1 MVQAISVITVM
12 VALLCA
18 LEGTHGL
25 NVTKVMTFNVLCEV
39 CDVANYGRWR
49 DRLPYLADVLARH
62 QPDIIGFQEPIDEN
76 NVEQLQ
82 AMIPNHVPLF
92 FNRPRLPSYPD
103 ACIFYNPAVRS
114 FSFFTSLLLP
124 SFFFSSFPLFLF
136 FLSFSFVFFLSIFP
150 FCLFFV
156 LFFIF
161 SNSSSRLWSMMS
173 TGSVR
178 RQIVLTPLAGCC
190 HCLVW

>member
-124 SFFFSSFPLFLF
+124 SFFFSSFPLLLF
-136 FLSFSFVFFLSIFP
+136 FLSFSFVFSFFRSFLSVYFL
-150 FCLFFV
+150 FCFLFSQTA
-156 LFFIF
+156 L
-161 SNSSSRLWSMMS
+161 
-173 TGSVR
+173 
-178 RQIVLTPLAGCC
+178 QGCG
-190 HCLVW
+190 V